1 MDRRAGDARKVRPRC
16 LRIALSE
23 ASPYL
28 MMVHRVEVREIRY
41 FASLRGR
48 QWIICVFDDGL
59 DGDWA

>member
-41 FASLRGR
+41 FASLGE
-48 QWIICVFDDGL
+48 QAVDHMCI
-59 DGDWA
+59 